1 MAKVLFT
8 VQYEVLPNKRD
19 EFLSSMNELKTL
31 ITAEG
36 LESYA
41 LYEVKGKANAYAE
54 VYTFSS
60 VEAYE
65 AFDDAA
71 NERVNILIS
80 KIENLKAHNSTKY
93 TTLVEA

>member
-1 MAKVLFT
+1 MSKVLFT
-8 VQYEVLPNKRD
+8 VQYEVLPNKRE

-36 LESYA
+36 LESYS
-41 LYEVKGKANAYAE
+41 LYEVKGKANTYAE
-54 VYTFSS
+54 VYVFVSND
-60 VEAYE
+60 AYE

-80 KIENLKAHNSTKY
+80 KIENFKAHNSTKY
-93 TTLVEA
+93 STLLEA